1 MSLTQEVNSVENMV
15 NSVSFDTDPY
25 YVPSTFAL
33 EFVNFIKLV
42 NGAEGEENKTP
53 VLHYKMLDQIATGD
67 ADILNMLFRGSAKTT
82 LMGEYLFLYLATYG
96 GFPEFEVDLAL
107 YVSDSIEN
115 GVKNMRKNLEYRYEN
130 SDFLKTYVPYIRF
143 TDIRWE
149 FRNAEGKTFIV
160 KGYGASTGVRGSKE
174 MGKRPTLAILDDLV
188 SDEDARSPTVI
199 KSIEDTVYKAINYA
213 LHPMRRRIIWS
224 GTPFNSKDPLYKA
237 VESGAWSV
245 NVFPV
250 C

>member
-82 LMGEYLFLYLATYG
+82 
-96 GFPEFEVDLAL
+96 
-107 YVSDSIEN
+107 
-115 GVKNMRKNLEYRYEN
+115 
-130 SDFLKTYVPYIRF
+130 
-143 TDIRWE
+143 
-149 FRNAEGKTFIV
+149 
-160 KGYGASTGVRGSKE
+160 
-174 MGKRPTLAILDDLV
+174 
-188 SDEDARSPTVI
+188 
-199 KSIEDTVYKAINYA
+199 
-213 LHPMRRRIIWS
+213 
-224 GTPFNSKDPLYKA
+224 
-237 VESGAWSV
+237 
-245 NVFPV
+245 
-250 C
+250 